1 MNLITVRGCNLEDRI
16 SNRSCVY
23 NGLFINTGCEH
34 GAILIS
40 SNRNVDSSIS
50 SGQLISWHSS
60 DQKLQ
65 NHDFEHWTNIIV
77 TFFLL
82 ISFIVSFAT
91 LSVFSW
97 FL

>member
-1 MNLITVRGCNLEDRI
+1 MSSEVFWKSFKKFDKKMNLITVRGCNLEDRI

-50 SGQLISWHSS
+50 SGQLIS
-60 DQKLQ
+60 
-65 NHDFEHWTNIIV
+65 
-77 TFFLL
+77 
-82 ISFIVSFAT
+82 
-91 LSVFSW
+91 
-97 FL
+97 

>member
-23 NGLFINTGCEH
+23 NGLFINTGCKH

-50 SGQLISWHSS
+50 SGQLIS
-60 DQKLQ
+60 
-65 NHDFEHWTNIIV
+65 
-77 TFFLL
+77 
-82 ISFIVSFAT
+82 
-91 LSVFSW
+91 
-97 FL
+97 